1 MLQFD
6 KIKIVTSLEYIEII
20 DEDAF
25 ERKEQCGELLSLHYK
40 KTVPFQLYI
49 KVNYEDD
56 ELVIEFTGKL
66 VGKHYQKLIS
76 LETIDE
82 YFETINK
89 IGICT
94 LDIDGIVHNA
104 EVVSCDVTRDVDC
117 ENIPRMTKFINGN
130 VKNRNRYV
138 CRAKVNGNFIIEKN
152 VDSPAYKRRLTI
164 YDKYREM
171 NLTKNRQFRKMFDI
185 PDDEFKDKCR
195 LEMNLTSKEQIRAA
209 LRIEDTDLMTVLSA
223 SADPITEFLDEVL
236 ADTPESSVK
245 LTNRKEY
252 YASLVL
258 RDCNYNL
265 EAVEAKLRYYAGD
278 KRGYHPQR
286 DMAIF
291 RELMNRG
298 ISDDSYTKEKILDLA
313 RGVSN

>member
-1 MLQFD
+1 MGPSQPQARGA
-6 KIKIVTSLEYIEII
+6 V
-20 DEDAF
+20 A
-25 ERKEQCGELLSLHYK
+25 ELRRS
-40 KTVPFQLYI
+40 VDPS
-49 KVNYEDD
+49 
-56 ELVIEFTGKL
+56 TGSGA
-66 VGKHYQKLIS
+66 VDS
-76 LETIDE
+76 
-82 YFETINK
+82 
-89 IGICT
+89 T
-94 LDIDGIVHNA
+94 LDIDEIIHNA

-236 ADTPESSVK
+236 ADTPESSITPTSK
-245 LTNRKEY
+245 KEY
-252 YASLVL
+252 EAELVL
-258 RDCNYNL
+258 KDCGYNL
-265 EAVEAKLRYYAGD
+265 DAVEAKLRALSGGKFHP
-278 KRGYHPQR
+278 KRE
-286 DMAIF
+286 MAIY
-291 RELMNRG
+291 RELLSRG
-298 ISDDSYTKEKILDLA
+298 ESRDGYTKEKILDLA
-313 RGVSN
+313 RGVSD

>member
-1 MLQFD
+1 MGPSQPQARGA
-6 KIKIVTSLEYIEII
+6 V
-20 DEDAF
+20 A
-25 ERKEQCGELLSLHYK
+25 ELRRS
-40 KTVPFQLYI
+40 VDPS
-49 KVNYEDD
+49 
-56 ELVIEFTGKL
+56 TGSGA
-66 VGKHYQKLIS
+66 VDS
-76 LETIDE
+76 
-82 YFETINK
+82 
-89 IGICT
+89 T
-94 LDIDGIVHNA
+94 LDIDEIIHNA

-171 NLTKNRQFRKMFDI
+171 NLT
-185 PDDEFKDKCR
+185 
-195 LEMNLTSKEQIRAA
+195 SKEQIRAA

-223 SADPITEFLDEVL
+223 SADPISEFLDEVL

-298 ISDDSYTKEKILDLA
+298 ISDDCYNKEKILDIA
-313 RGVSN
+313 RGVSD